1 MKAYQTDTK
10 AYQFENNAY
19 QLDIKNT
26 TIWSQLW
33 YVRISIWYEKYQ
45 IDMFEN
51 LCPSN

>member
-26 TIWSQLW
+26 TIWSQL
-33 YVRISIWYEKYQ
+33 
-45 IDMFEN
+45 
-51 LCPSN
+51 